1 MLKAYVDEKSNK
13 PLPNG
18 QEGEEAA
25 VQEKFP
31 SMWLTIWREIKASPP
46 AMVALF
52 LFVGIVLLAFIIS
65 ANIDVDTLTRINL
78 RALDRAPDWF
88 RGEHFLGTD
97 PGGRDVVAQLIVGAR
112 TSFTIALAVTFITG
126 VWGVLYGLVAGF
138 YGGHVENVM
147 MRVVDFFIMVPTMM
161 SVIVFVS
168 IIPNYQTWHFI
179 AILSLFAWMGR
190 ARLIRSVT
198 LRQSALD
205 YVHASK
211 TLGTPNIVII
221 FREVLP
227 NVTSII
233 VTNFVISLAGN
244 MGMETALTILGYG
257 LPFGVPSL
265 GRMISFAAN
274 PIVLTQ
280 RLWQWLP
287 ASILI
292 FIMILCIYVVGNA
305 ISRAVDPKQ
314 QQQK

>member
-1 MLKAYVDEKSNK
+1 MLKTYVDENSKK

-18 QEGEEAA
+18 QQGEEAA
-25 VQEKFP
+25 IQEKVP
-31 SMWLTIWREIKASPP
+31 TMWQTIWREIKATP
-46 AMVALF
+46 AALIALF
-52 LFVGIVLLAFIIS
+52 SFVIVIIAAFIIS
-65 ANIDVDTLTRINL
+65 ANLDMVQLTRINL
-78 RALDRAPDWF
+78 RALDLPPDWF
-88 RGEHFLGTD
+88 GGPHFLGTD

-112 TSFTIALAVTFITG
+112 YSFIIALSVTLITG
-126 VWGVLYGLVAGF
+126 IWGVLYGLIAGY
-138 YGGHVENVM
+138 YGGQVENVM
-147 MRVVDFFIMVPTMM
+147 MRILDFFIMVPTLM
-161 SVIVFVS
+161 STIVIIS
-168 IIPNYQTWHFI
+168 IIPDYEIWHFVLV
-179 AILSLFAWMGR
+179 LSLFAWMGR
-190 ARLIRSVT
+190 ARLIRSAT

-233 VTNFVISLAGN
+233 VMNMVLSLAVN
-244 MGMETALTILGYG
+244 MGLETTLTILGYG
-257 LPFGVPSL
+257 LPFGTPSL
-265 GRMISFAAN
+265 GRMVSFASN

-280 RLWQWLP
+280 RPWQWLP

-292 FIMILCIYVVGNA
+292 FLLILCIYIVGNA